1 MRQHPP
7 LTIREIRVRPVIAP
21 VTAPL
26 HTASGTIEQAPLL
39 LIDLDTEE
47 GVTGRAYLFAFSP
60 FALRALTVLVGDLGA
75 MLAGR
80 AVVPLEIERTVETQF
95 TLLGGAR
102 GLGGIARSGLD
113 MAAWDALAV
122 AQGLPLARLLGGRP
136 RAIQAYNSLG
146 MVPVSAAA
154 DAAHQTATRGFRG
167 LKIKLG
173 RPSLEDDLAVVR
185 AVRGALPETVALM
198 VDFNQSLSA
207 AEAIR
212 RGRALQSEGLYWI
225 EEPVRC
231 DDFVSCARVAE
242 ALDVPIQL
250 GENLGSPSE
259 TASAIAHRASDYLML
274 DVQQIGGVTGWIR
287 AAALAQ
293 TTGIEVS
300 AHIFPEA
307 SAHLLAA
314 TPTCHWIEYL
324 DLAAPVLQE
333 PTRIADGHI
342 TASEQPGLGLAW
354 NQEAV
359 DRYRARG

>member
-1 MRQHPP
+1 VSARPA
-7 LTIREIRVRPVIAP
+7 LTIRDLRIWPVIAP
-21 VTAPL
+21 LATPL
-26 HTASGTIEQAPLL
+26 HTASGSIEQVPLL
-39 LIDLDTEE
+39 LLDLETEE

-60 FALRALTVLVGDLGA
+60 FALRPLSTLVEELGA
-75 MLAGR
+75 MLPGR
-80 AVVPLEIERTVETQF
+80 ALVPLEIERALRQQF

-102 GLGGIARSGLD
+102 NLAGLALSGLD

-122 AQGLPLARLLGGRP
+122 AHGLPLARLLGGQPRP
-136 RAIQAYNSLG
+136 IQAYNSLG
-146 MVPVSAAA
+146 MIPASAAR
-154 DAAHQTATRGFRG
+154 DAAEQTVARGFRA
-167 LKIKLG
+167 LKIKVG
-173 RPSLEDDLAVVR
+173 WPSLEDDLAVVR
-185 AVRGALPETVALM
+185 AVRGALPEAVRLM

-212 RGRALQSEGLYWI
+212 RGRALQSEGVYWI

-231 DDFVSCARVAE
+231 DDLVSCARVAA

-293 TTGIEVS
+293 AAGIEVS
-300 AHIFPEA
+300 SHIFLEA

-314 TPTCHWIEYL
+314 TPACHWIEYL
-324 DLAAPVLQE
+324 DLAAPVIQE
-333 PTRIADGHI
+333 PMRIVNGCVSAPERPGM
-342 TASEQPGLGLAW
+342 GLGW
-354 NQEAV
+354 NDEAV
-359 DRYRARG
+359 ERYRAR